1 MILGYG
7 HVRVGINALF
17 QAHGG
22 SLVHLQELL
31 REWRTDGTLSK
42 HRVVLF
48 SSTANLRALET
59 VLDGIRVVQLRRSD
73 LGTAARLL
81 VEQTELVSAIDRE
94 RVDVL
99 FCPANTVPLRT
110 RIPSV
115 VLLQNAAPFCA
126 SISPASVGAAQW
138 LRYRLLGRA
147 MRLSVRRAARVIF
160 ISEYFRDQ
168 FTRRCR
174 FDVTKATVIYR
185 ARRPALKTGRGATL
199 LAERGIH
206 GRFVLSVSHLYPY
219 KNLVELA
226 EGFLIAS
233 RAHPGLDGRL
243 VLVGTEYFRGYQTRI
258 QEALVRHRAPEGQVI
273 LVGGQPSDVVA
284 ELLARCE
291 VFAFPSTC
299 ENCPTALIE
308 AIGAGVPIACSRVG
322 VMPEIAGDAASYF
335 DASDPHDIARALG
348 ELLRDADLRQEL
360 RRRALARAN
369 RFPEPSEVATRTLDV
384 LKAAAGA

>member
-1 MILGYG
+1 
-7 HVRVGINALF
+7 VRIGINAVF

-22 SLVHLQELL
+22 SFVHLLELL
-31 REWRTDGTLSK
+31 RAWRTDGTLAK
-42 HRVVLF
+42 HGVVLF
-48 SSTANLRALET
+48 SSTANVRALAAD
-59 VLDGIRVVQLRRSD
+59 LDGIAVVPLRRSD

-81 VEQTELVSAIDRE
+81 VEQTELVRAIERE

-99 FCPANTVPLRT
+99 FCPANTTPLRA

-115 VLLQNAAPFCA
+115 VLLQNAAPFCE
-126 SISPASVGAAQW
+126 SVSLGSVGAAQW
-138 LRYRLLGRA
+138 LRYRLLGHA

-168 FTRRCR
+168 FMRRCGL
-174 FDVTKATVIYR
+174 DGTKATVIYR
-185 ARRPALKTGRGATL
+185 ARRPRLKTERGAAL
-199 LAERGIH
+199 LAEHGIY

-219 KNLVELA
+219 KNLVELV
-226 EGFLIAS
+226 EGFLITS
-233 RAHPGLDGRL
+233 RANPAHDRQL
-243 VLVGTEYFRGYQTRI
+243 VLIGTEYFRGYKARI
-258 QEALVRHRAPEGQVI
+258 QQALVRHRAPEGRVI
-273 LVGGQPSDVVA
+273 LAGGQPGDVVA

-335 DASDPHDIARALG
+335 DASDPQDIARALG
-348 ELLRDADLRQEL
+348 DLLRDANLRHELRQ
-360 RRRALARAN
+360 RALARAS
-369 RFPEPSEVATRTLDV
+369 RFPEPAEVAARTLDV

>member
-1 MILGYG
+1 
-7 HVRVGINALF
+7 VRIGINVVF

-22 SLVHLQELL
+22 SLVHLLELL
-31 REWRTDGTLSK
+31 REWRKDGTLSR
-42 HRVVLF
+42 HSVVLF
-48 SSTANLRALET
+48 SSTANLRALHSDLDDIT
-59 VLDGIRVVQLRRSD
+59 VVPLRRSD

-81 VEQTELVSAIDRE
+81 VEQTELVRAIERK

-99 FCPANTVPLRT
+99 FCPGNTMPLRT

-115 VLLQNAAPFCA
+115 VLLQNAAPFCE
-126 SISPASVGAAQW
+126 SVSLSSVGAAQW

-147 MRLSVRRAARVIF
+147 MRLSAQRATRIIF

-185 ARRPALKTGRGATL
+185 ARRAVRETGCGAAL
-199 LAERGIH
+199 LAEQGIH

-219 KNLVELA
+219 KNLVELV
-226 EGFLIAS
+226 EGFLITS
-233 RAHPGLDGRL
+233 RALPAPDTQL
-243 VLVGTEYFRGYQTRI
+243 VLVGTEYFRGYKARI
-258 QEALVRHRAPEGQVI
+258 QEALVRHGAPEGRVI
-273 LVGGQPSDVVA
+273 LAGGQPSDVVA

-308 AIGAGVPIACSRVG
+308 AIGAGVPIACSRIG

-348 ELLRDADLRQEL
+348 DLLRDAGLRQEL
-360 RRRALARAN
+360 RRRALVRAS
-369 RFPEPSEVATRTLDV
+369 RFPEPPEVAARTLEV
-384 LKAAAGA
+384 LKAAASA

>member
-1 MILGYG
+1 
-7 HVRVGINALF
+7 VRIGINAIF

-22 SLVHLQELL
+22 SFVHLLELI

-42 HRVVLF
+42 HGVVLF

-59 VLDGIRVVQLRRSD
+59 DLDGIAVVPLRWSD

-81 VEQTELVSAIDRE
+81 VEQTELVRAIERE

-99 FCPANTVPLRT
+99 FCPANTAPLRA
-110 RIPSV
+110 RIPKV
-115 VLLQNAAPFCA
+115 VLLQNAAPFCE
-126 SISPASVGAAQW
+126 SVSLRSVGAAQW
-138 LRYRLLGRA
+138 LRYRLLGGA
-147 MRLSVRRAARVIF
+147 MRVSVRRAARVIF

-185 ARRPALKTGRGATL
+185 ARRRVRDTGRGAVF
-199 LAERGIH
+199 LAEHGVR

-219 KNLVELA
+219 KNIAELV

-233 RAHPGLDGRL
+233 REHTAANVQL
-243 VLVGTEYFRGYQTRI
+243 VLIGTEYFRGYKARI
-258 QEALVRHRAPEGQVI
+258 EKALVKCRAPQGQVI
-273 LVGGQPSDVVA
+273 LAGGQPSDVVA

-348 ELLRDADLRQEL
+348 VLLRDADLRREL
-360 RRRALARAN
+360 RRRALARAS
-369 RFPEPSEVATRTLDV
+369 RFPEPAEVAARTLDV